1 MQDCYIIYEI
11 EVSID
16 VPKWTGKALIFMAF
30 MALVT
35 LYIYRKCLKEWSSC
49 YLQRNRLECPRRNW
63 TTNVSMTLLKKV
75 YREQCFGS
83 WQSILL
89 TRRWMHASAGRGL
102 DPKGEY
108 RASKSILGSYFDSL
122 SNCVI
127 NITPYVI
134 NWNSTAI
141 K

>member
-1 MQDCYIIYEI
+1 
-11 EVSID
+11 
-16 VPKWTGKALIFMAF
+16 
-30 MALVT
+30 
-35 LYIYRKCLKEWSSC
+35 
-49 YLQRNRLECPRRNW
+49 
-63 TTNVSMTLLKKV
+63 
-75 YREQCFGS
+75 
-83 WQSILL
+83 
-89 TRRWMHASAGRGL
+89 MHASAGRDL

-141 K
+141 KSQLTDVIYLLFQGFVYISYYMK